1 MTSLL
6 VQNHS
11 ADRELERR
19 VSNYLQGRHLPSL
32 RKLAVASHDGSVTLR
47 GQVGTFH
54 EKQVAIHCCRR
65 VAGVVQLIDMVD
77 VAAATA

>member
-6 VQNHS
+6 VNCQS

-32 RKLAVASHDGSVTLR
+32 RKLAVDSCDGSVTLR
-47 GQVGTFH
+47 GKVGTFH
-54 EKQVAIHCCRR
+54 EKQVAIHCCQR
-65 VAGVVQLIDMVD
+65 VAGVVHLIDMVD
-77 VAAATA
+77 VADKL